1 MFYFLKFK
9 LTGEHFK
16 YDIDGIEKES
26 YPTVSLLNLILMG

>member
-9 LTGEHFK
+9 LIGEYFK

-26 YPTVSLLNLILMG
+26 YFIVSLLNLILMG